1 MTTGERIKAR
11 RNECGITIDTLAD
24 MIGVHR
30 TTWIRYEKG
39 DIEKIPINNLVEIA
53 SALSTTVAF
62 LMGWDEKNPDDWTDD
77 EVLAMEDEINRDYAV
92 ARKLLDHMLNQM
104 DKNTLALVTAYVE
117 GVFAQQKNKE
127 K

>member
-11 RNECGITIDTLAD
+11 RNECGITIDTLAE

-30 TTWIRYEKG
+30 STWIRYEKG

-53 SALSTTVAF
+53 SALSTSVSY
-62 LMGWDEKNPDDWTDD
+62 LMGWDEKNPDTMTDD
-77 EVLAMEDEINRDYAV
+77 EVLAMGDEIDRDYRV
-92 ARKLLDHMLNQM
+92 ARRLLDHMLNQL

-117 GVFAQQKNKE
+117 GIFAQQKRKE
-127 K
+127 P